1 MQTIA
6 PPKVSPETIAAF
18 FAAMRLWL
26 LEAVAP
32 LLLYLSDRTPHGR
45 AMRAWLD
52 AEVRDALRETKQMLF
67 LMAVARLPARRVR
80 PAHRGG
86 ARPGT
91 SHPGFRPG
99 KRSRKWFALTTRA
112 LKARGPGL
120 RARLA
125 LLRDLLARPEH
136 WAARVGVRLWRLKR
150 SRKGARFVCV
160 APPAWRL
167 ASAAPA
173 RKPAGADTS

>member
-32 LLLYLSDRTPHGR
+32 FLLYFSDRTPNGR
-45 AMRAWLD
+45 AIRAWLD

-67 LMAVARLPARRVR
+67 AMAVSRLPARRVR
-80 PAHRGG
+80 LVRRGG
-86 ARPGT
+86 ARPAT
-91 SHPGFRPG
+91 YAPGFRPA
-99 KRSRKWFALTTRA
+99 KRSRKWFSLTTRIC
-112 LKARGPGL
+112 KARGL
-120 RARLA
+120 RGRLA
-125 LLRDLLARPEH
+125 LLRDLLARPDH
-136 WAARVGVRLWRLKR
+136 WSARIGVRLWRLKR

-160 APPAWRL
+160 APPAL
-167 ASAAPA
+167 VVFCGAPA
-173 RKPAGADTS
+173 PAPVCADTS